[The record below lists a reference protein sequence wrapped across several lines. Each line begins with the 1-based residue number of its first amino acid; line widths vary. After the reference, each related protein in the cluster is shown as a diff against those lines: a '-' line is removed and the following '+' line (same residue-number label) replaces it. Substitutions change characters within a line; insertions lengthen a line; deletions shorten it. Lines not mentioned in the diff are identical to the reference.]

1 MVAPFSKFSGKI
13 WVGFCLNTGKRFFLE
28 ISFWSGY
35 GTRDFQDIA
44 LRLRDWHAFMWE
56 SVEILNV
63 CNTLTLKQ
71 ILRKTKTFFKK
82 LKYRFLVESTKIEN
96 ALFSYKSAISEANV
110 KTNRMV
116 STKWTYHKERIFASN
131 YFIFWKFYFSF
142 RTLYK
147 ELIWCA
153 NEPNVHIRTF
163 RKHWSFIWR
172 YFFPVSI
179 LKYKCWGAIFSS
191 FMYSMRKWWAK
202 LSKLFSLKS
211 ILRWGA
217 Q

>member
-1 MVAPFSKFSGKI
+1 
-13 WVGFCLNTGKRFFLE
+13 
-28 ISFWSGY
+28 
-35 GTRDFQDIA
+35 
-44 LRLRDWHAFMWE
+44 MWR
-56 SVEILNV
+56 SVKILNIFS
-63 CNTLTLKQ
+63 TLTLKQ
-71 ILRKTKTFFKK
+71 IFWKTKTFFKK

-116 STKWTYHKERIFASN
+116 STKWTYHKERIFAN
-131 YFIFWKFYFSF
+131 YFVFWKFNFSF

-163 RKHWSFIWR
+163 RKHWSFIWW

-179 LKYKCWGAIFSS
+179 LKYKCWGAYF
-191 FMYSMRKWWAK
+191 
-202 LSKLFSLKS
+202 LFFYVFHEKMMSQ
-211 ILRWGA
+211 A
-217 Q
+217 E